1 MSTKGKSFTD
11 SIQERQIQPFVKSP
25 VIDKSEGIGAQTDLN
40 FAANVGDLGTKLYK
54 DVKTDEALTGI
65 TQDIRQ
71 EIENYEIGSP
81 SKIAEVSDALDKSQI
96 ELSRTNTGDND
107 DAVAAI
113 MQDINSQ
120 TEFLNKAKSQNR
132 INGFEF
138 DQRVKGILK
147 DKVTQ
152 YPYLKP
158 EIIAHAKTVLDLEG
172 IDSRIKYDAKM
183 MSDKN
188 SMQEYY
194 YKQLLTDAKDIGVD
208 TSRYGNVGSPDYDW
222 IGLEQKIM
230 KKRVIKQARQ
240 DLKDNIEY
248 SQNIDKAQIEGIKD
262 LGLVESATIDQF
274 EDDYTAIT
282 NFFTPK
288 TDENGNIKPLS
299 ASEIAQGIFNAQQYV
314 NRAKRAIRRDFG
326 SVMAMDGDIKNMVE
340 FYEKQLDDTIKEIT
354 PLVDGK
360 QISEILKNR
369 TESIKAV
376 NDFDAEVLIGNTER
390 YVNFLTRLKQ
400 NMVTLGMDENNPI
413 FADVDKKLDK
423 IGRNFEK
430 TNPEAYN
437 NLIKNIEGFNQS
449 PLDVIFNIQ
458 LPNLDAQTPDQFT
471 NEMIEDIIFKL
482 ESDKGT
488 NSAKTAIY
496 NKAIKSMAANNVSID
511 NLNAIDPE
519 IKARYIQFI
528 ESQGV
533 PLLKKSLQ
541 DRIDA
546 GDDIQLRYTANGKIV
561 AFGKDVTADLQQN
574 IISPLNNSLLAYT
587 KLMESENP
595 NDYSGQLLNMTL
607 ESAEQGANVNQN
619 ATVDTNQGPNM
630 GQVINPNEQDP
641 QVNPN
646 ANVDTS
652 QGTNLTTDSIPE
664 GDRGTTTNETG
675 PDMNQVNDVED
686 KFTLDFITEKLG
698 PKESERGHRDK
709 EGNLIKSYKADKNG
723 EYALGQFQIKP
734 STAKN
739 PGFGLP
745 SIDLEE
751 SSITDQAQ
759 WAQMYLNAL
768 LLKYKGDKAKA
779 LAAYNYGSGN
789 IDSMIEKHGDQWRT
803 KVPKETRQYINDLL

>member
-1 MSTKGKSFTD
+1 MATKGKSFID

-25 VIDKSEGIGAQTDLN
+25 VVDKSEGIGDKTTLD
-40 FAANVGDLGTKLYK
+40 FIANVGDLGTKLYK

-65 TQDIRQ
+65 TQDIRK

-81 SKIAEVSDALDKSQI
+81 SKIAEATNALDKSQI

-183 MSDKN
+183 ASDKN
-188 SMQEYY
+188 TMQEYY
-194 YKQLLTDAKDIGVD
+194 LKQLLTDAKDIGID
-208 TSRYGNVGSPDYDW
+208 TSSYGVVGSPDYDW
-222 IGLEQKIM
+222 GGLEQKIM
-230 KKRVIKQARQ
+230 KKRTIKQARQ
-240 DLKDNIEY
+240 ELKDNVEY
-248 SQNIDKAQIEGIKD
+248 SQDIDKAKIEGIKD
-262 LGLVESATIDQF
+262 LGIVEQFTIDQY
-274 EDDYTAIT
+274 EDDFKAIT

-288 TDENGNIKPLS
+288 TNENGQVIPLS
-299 ASEIAQGIFNAQQYV
+299 SSDIANGIFSAQQYV
-314 NRAKRAIRRDFG
+314 AKAKRDIRREFG
-326 SVMAMDGDIKNMVE
+326 TFMSLDGDIKNMVE
-340 FYEKQLDDTIKEIT
+340 FYEKQLDNTMKEIT

-360 QISEILKNR
+360 QISDILKNR
-369 TESIKAV
+369 AEAAKAV
-376 NDFDAEVLIGNTER
+376 NDFDAEALIGNTER
-390 YVNFLTRLKQ
+390 YINFLTRIKQ
-400 NMVTLGMDENNPI
+400 NMLSLGFDENDPL
-413 FADVDKKLDK
+413 FANIQKKLNK
-423 IGRNFEK
+423 IGAQFEK
-430 TNPEAYN
+430 TNPESYN
-437 NLIKNIEGFNQS
+437 TLIKNIEGFNKA
-449 PLDVIFNIQ
+449 PLDVIFDIQ
-458 LPNLDAQTPDQFT
+458 LPNLNAQTPDEFT
-471 NEMIEDIIFKL
+471 NEMIEDVIFKL
-482 ESDKGT
+482 ESNKGT
-488 NSAKTAIY
+488 NASKAAIY

-519 IKARYIQFI
+519 VKARYIQFI
-528 ESQGV
+528 ETQGV

-541 DRIDA
+541 DRINA

-574 IISPLNNSLLAYT
+574 IIAPLNNSLLAYT

-607 ESAEQGANVNQN
+607 EGAEQGANVNQN
-619 ATVDTNQGPNM
+619 ATVPTNQGPNM
-630 GQVINPNEQDP
+630 GQVINPNEQEP

-646 ANVDTS
+646 VNIDTS

-686 KFTLDFITEKLG
+686 KFTIDFITEKLG

-709 EGNLIKSYKADKNG
+709 EGNLIKAYKADKSG

-779 LAAYNYGSGN
+779 LAAYNYGAGN
-789 IDSMIEKHGDQWRT
+789 IDTMIEKHGDQWRT
-803 KVPKETRQYINDLL
+803 KVPKETREYINDLL

>member
-1 MSTKGKSFTD
+1 MGKSFTD
-11 SIQERQIQPFVKSP
+11 SIQERQMQPFVKSP
-25 VIDKSEGIGAQTDLN
+25 VVDKSEGIGDKTTLD
-40 FAANVGDLGTKLYK
+40 FIANVGDLGTKLYK

-65 TQDIRQ
+65 TQDIRK

-183 MSDKN
+183 ASDKN
-188 SMQEYY
+188 TMQEYY
-194 YKQLLTDAKDIGVD
+194 LKQLLTDAKDIGID
-208 TSRYGNVGSPDYDW
+208 TSAYGVVGSPDYDW
-222 IGLEQKIM
+222 GGLERKIM
-230 KKRVIKQARQ
+230 KKRTMKQARQ
-240 DLKDNIEY
+240 ELKDSIDY
-248 SQNIDKAQIEGIKD
+248 SQDIDKAKIEGIKD
-262 LGLVESATIDQF
+262 TGLVEQFTIDQY
-274 EDDYTAIT
+274 EDDFAAIT

-288 TDENGNIKPLS
+288 TNENGQVIPLS
-299 ASEIAQGIFNAQQYV
+299 SADIANGIFSAQQYV
-314 NRAKRAIRRDFG
+314 AKAKRDIRREFG
-326 SVMAMDGDIKNMVE
+326 AFMSLDGDIKNMVE
-340 FYEKQLDDTIKEIT
+340 FYEKQLDDTMKEIT

-360 QISEILKNR
+360 QISGILKNR
-369 TESIKAV
+369 AEAAKAV
-376 NDFDAEVLIGNTER
+376 NDFDAEALIGNTER
-390 YVNFLTRLKQ
+390 YVNFITRIKQ
-400 NMVTLGMDENNPI
+400 NMLALGFDENDPM
-413 FADVDKKLDK
+413 FAGLNKKLNR
-423 IGRNFEK
+423 IGANFEK
-430 TNPEAYN
+430 TNPESYN
-437 NLIKNIEGFNQS
+437 GLIKNIEGFSKS
-449 PLDVIFNIQ
+449 PLDVIFDIQ
-458 LPNLDAQTPDQFT
+458 LPNLNAQTPDEFT
-471 NEMIEDIIFKL
+471 NEMIEDVIFKL
-482 ESDKGT
+482 ESNKGT
-488 NSAKTAIY
+488 NSAKAAIY

-511 NLNAIDPE
+511 NLNAINPE

-528 ESQGV
+528 ETQGV

-541 DRIDA
+541 DRINA

-574 IISPLNNSLLAYT
+574 IIAPLNNSLLAYT

-619 ATVDTNQGPNM
+619 ASIDTNQSPNM
-630 GQVINPNEQDP
+630 GQVINPNDQEP

-646 ANVDTS
+646 ANMDTS

-664 GDRGTTTNETG
+664 GDRGTTTNEIG
-675 PDMNQVNDVED
+675 PDMNQDTQPKDE
-686 KFTLDFITEKLG
+686 FTIDFITEKLG
-698 PKESERGHRDK
+698 PKESKRGHRDK
-709 EGNLIKSYKADKNG
+709 NGNLIKSYQADKNG

-779 LAAYNYGSGN
+779 LAAYNYGPGN
-789 IDSMIEKHGDQWRT
+789 IDTMIEKHGDQWRT
-803 KVPKETRQYINDLL
+803 KVPKETREYINDLL